1 MNLSLRRNPTARTP
15 AVLVALALLTT
26 AGCAGD
32 DDGPP
37 AATTTTSATPHGY
50 VAGAQESAEQQSR
63 LLLSD
68 PGTGQTRVLDLIT
81 GKTHRAAPRPGTERL
96 TTDGRF
102 GYFHAADGTHV
113 LDGGAWMV
121 DHGDHVHYYRAA
133 IRDVGR
139 MSAGAG
145 ARVRSDTALTAVTG
159 EDGRAVLHARAD
171 LEKGGVGTPR
181 TLPGT
186 YAAPVVPYAEHLL
199 TLAGDGKGAPEAV
212 VLDRAG
218 GRSVSLRVT
227 CEDPA
232 GDAVTRRGVVFGCA
246 DGALLVREDDG
257 RFTSERIPYGRDV
270 PARERAVSFR
280 HRAGSDT
287 LTAPAGDRAV
297 WVLDVTDRT
306 WRRVETG
313 PVVAANT
320 AGEGA
325 PLLVLETDGTLHGYD
340 VATGARTA
348 RTERLLAPR
357 RAADNGASGPVLEVD
372 RSRAYLNDPAGRR
385 VYEIDYNDGL
395 RVARTFDL
403 DLEPRLMVETGR

>member
-26 AGCAGD
+26 AGCAGN

-37 AATTTTSATPHGY
+37 AATTASATPHGY

-81 GKTHRAAPRPGTERL
+81 GKTHRTALRPGTARL

-171 LEKGGVGTPR
+171 LEKGGVGTPARYPGR
-181 TLPGT
+181 T
-186 YAAPVVPYAEHLL
+186 
-199 TLAGDGKGAPEAV
+199 
-212 VLDRAG
+212 
-218 GRSVSLRVT
+218 
-227 CEDPA
+227 
-232 GDAVTRRGVVFGCA
+232 
-246 DGALLVREDDG
+246 
-257 RFTSERIPYGRDV
+257 
-270 PARERAVSFR
+270 
-280 HRAGSDT
+280 
-287 LTAPAGDRAV
+287 
-297 WVLDVTDRT
+297 
-306 WRRVETG
+306 
-313 PVVAANT
+313 
-320 AGEGA
+320 
-325 PLLVLETDGTLHGYD
+325 
-340 VATGARTA
+340 
-348 RTERLLAPR
+348 PR
-357 RAADNGASGPVLEVD
+357 RWC
-372 RSRAYLNDPAGRR
+372 
-385 VYEIDYNDGL
+385 
-395 RVARTFDL
+395 RT
-403 DLEPRLMVETGR
+403 RNTC